1 MKWKTTLCLLI
12 VTVGVGAY
20 ISLYELRQP
29 SPEER
34 QQRANDILTIR
45 PDSVTQL
52 VLDLPQVKVTL
63 TREGTVWKQAS
74 NGARADS
81 ERIEKILSALSPLV
95 AERTLSPT
103 APHHSHLPSNAKDRG
118 ALDPKLYG
126 LEPALGWIAVTSN
139 AVATTL
145 FIGDTTP
152 VQHFRYLKLANRP
165 DIFVVSPELFTNA
178 NVSPESFRDPF
189 LIPANNWLIDG
200 LTLVSTSGVFTLAR
214 RENTWHVVHPV
225 ADLADHTAVNA
236 LLTTVAE
243 MKIKRVVNEK
253 PQVEQLSQWGFDH
266 PRAEVTLRQHDTPTP
281 VTLFFG
287 APLHEDASQL
297 YAKRSDEPFLYAVA
311 SADVDALLNN
321 ATSLRSKTCFE
332 FFTSAVSAVE
342 VSQGTAHWAIERK
355 DLSATPNAAP
365 GGAQWQ
371 ERGTKTPLDTQR
383 VEAFLDQLADLQST
397 QFLDALPGDATRY
410 GFNPPAATIT
420 IWITGR
426 PAPQRLLI
434 GSVIESTQERYG
446 RIEERHVTV
455 RLPPFMTELL
465 ATTPVQLRSGSTAPP
480 SQPSGHETSPSTN
493 TDQ

>member
-342 VSQGTAHWAIERK
+342 VAQGSATWAIERK
-355 DLSATPNAAP
+355 KFP
-365 GGAQWQ
+365 GAEPGNAQWQ
-371 ERGTKTPLDTQR
+371 ERGTTTQLDTQH
-383 VEAFLDQLADLQST
+383 VEAFLDQLADLRIT
-397 QFLDALPGDATRY
+397 QFLDALPGDTTRY

-426 PAPQRLLI
+426 QTPQRLLI
-434 GSVIESTQERYG
+434 GSLIESTQERYG
-446 RIEERHVTV
+446 RIEERRVTV
-455 RLPPFMTELL
+455 RLPSFMTELL
-465 ATTPVQLRSGSTAPP
+465 AIPPIQLRPSSAAPP
-480 SQPSGHETSPSTN
+480 SQSSSHTIPQSNTN
-493 TDQ
+493 Q